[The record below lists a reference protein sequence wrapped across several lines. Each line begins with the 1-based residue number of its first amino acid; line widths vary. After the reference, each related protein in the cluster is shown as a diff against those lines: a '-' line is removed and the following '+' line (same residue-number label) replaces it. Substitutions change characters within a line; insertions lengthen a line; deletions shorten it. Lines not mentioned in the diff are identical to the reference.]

1 MLQENVEVV
10 KEAFA
15 AFNRGDFETAVSA
28 FDPEAEWIP
37 YLGALEGS
45 VFRGRAAILKM
56 WNDIDDNLGG
66 AFRVQLD
73 ELVDCGDQIVGVIEA
88 RGIGTGSVVEVR
100 QRWAQLASL
109 REGLIIRVE
118 PFPTRAEAL
127 EAVGLSE

>member
-1 MLQENVEVV
+1 MSQENVEVV

-88 RGIGTGSVVEVR
+88 RGIGTGSGVEVR
-100 QRWAQLASL
+100 QRWAQLAAL

-118 PFPTRAEAL
+118 PFATRAEAL

>member
-1 MLQENVEVV
+1 MTRRPSG
-10 KEAFA
+10 F
-15 AFNRGDFETAVSA
+15 R
-28 FDPEAEWIP
+28 I
-37 YLGALEGS
+37 LGALEGP

-73 ELVDCGDQIVGVIEA
+73 ELVDRGDQIVGVIEA
-88 RGIGTGSVVEVR
+88 RGIGTGSGVEVR